1 MEMELLPGEELNDLH
16 LNGLRII
23 QKQGGFRFG
32 MDSVLLADF
41 ARIRSGDTVADF
53 GTGEGVLPLLLWGRG
68 KGAAYEAFEIQ
79 EEMAEL
85 ARRNFALNDLAEQ
98 ARVWAV
104 PAEQAW
110 EQLGWHSVNAVIC
123 NPPYGRSGTTVVNP
137 DERRATARHQGP
149 EGILPWLKSAERIL
163 RGNGRLALIYPA
175 GELPE
180 LLNALNSCHLTP
192 KRLRLIHPRADR
204 PAKLALIDAV
214 KGARP
219 HLEAEPPLIVF
230 DAENRWTAEVQ
241 RIYHVQA
248 DGEA

>member
-1 MEMELLPGEELNDLH
+1 METELLPGEEVHDLH

-32 MDSVLLADF
+32 MDAVLLADF
-41 ARIRSGDTVADF
+41 ARIRGGDTVADF
-53 GTGEGVLPLLLWGRG
+53 GTGEGVLPLLLRGRG
-68 KGAAYEAFEIQ
+68 KGAVYEAFEIQ

-85 ARRNFALNDLAEQ
+85 ARRNFALNALAG
-98 ARVWAV
+98 RVWTA
-104 PAEQAW
+104 PAERAW
-110 EQLGWHSVNAVIC
+110 EQLGQHSVNAVIC

-180 LLNALNSCHLTP
+180 LLASLNSCHLTP

-230 DAENRWTAEVQ
+230 DAENRWTDEVR
-241 RIYHVQA
+241 RIYHMQA